1 MSSKSGKSKSKR
13 KGKETKYETETKDLP
28 AEKKKKGRTNVSPDV
43 EIQETKEEMKKV
55 MEVASSIG
63 TDKMGKTVKK
73 LYKQLVNKINKVCD
87 HHGVPHEERVKLLSL
102 TYQNVV
108 GSEAQTTTIKQMM
121 KNINVNTNPRS
132 LQELVFHIRGKFPTS
147 SDITTTTGTQRLSAR
162 QVESDMQRIFN
173 KISQFGAE
181 LNKSS
186 LEISDANKFIYELVL
201 HARKNKMKSQ
211 HKATETIL
219 NNIAKNEGTAQTLS
233 KLLLDADI
241 PILELDIPREPR
253 SKYTAEDA
261 PKILKPPQ
269 TSDALPE
276 DIEEITSSL
285 NVSTLSNRSSSIN
298 ASTLSKSSSGQETF
312 TPSYEPS
319 FTESI
324 GDIGVEPELTDAQKK
339 HITDII
345 QMIEKDPKLK
355 ADIKRTITEELTKGY
370 INKSQYKMYNEE
382 LEKLNIIQ
390 DTPKA
395 IRGKRTKRKNKQ
407 SDKSII
413 PLNLEPS
420 PLPKDKPYKTTSK
433 KKDKIV
439 TL

>member
-13 KGKETKYETETKDLP
+13 KGKETKYETETKELP

-43 EIQETKEEMKKV
+43 EIKETKEEMKKV

-63 TDKMGKTVKK
+63 TDKMGKTAKK
-73 LYKQLVNKINKVCD
+73 LYKQLVSKIEKVFA
-87 HHGVPHEERVKLLSL
+87 HYGVPHEERVKLLSL

-241 PILELDIPREPR
+241 PIIELDIPREPR

-276 DIEEITSSL
+276 DIEEITSSSI
-285 NVSTLSNRSSSIN
+285 NVTTLSN
-298 ASTLSKSSSGQETF
+298 SGQETF